1 MCLISSLTTP
11 MKSWP
16 IKCLGIYNLKP
27 LLSTACTEQCILHH
41 IFNVIQFK
49 YIAIVNESF
58 YQVQGSA
65 SFPLGSCMVSP
76 THKFLD
82 NSHGEALIPE
92 DVLSYSFDI
101 QL

>member
-1 MCLISSLTTP
+1 MVQNNAKGQFYRDSLFCSDQVYLCMLEQGIS
-11 MKSWP
+11 
-16 IKCLGIYNLKP
+16 
-27 LLSTACTEQCILHH
+27 HH
-41 IFNVIQFK
+41 IFTVIKFK
-49 YIAIVNESF
+49 YIAIINESF

-82 NSHGEALIPE
+82 NSHGEALTPE